1 MGFIGRYVLPFAM
14 TAAAFAAVNGTAL
27 AEDKGMIGVS
37 VPNVKGPWYTPELYG
52 ITDEAK
58 KLGYTVVIQDSGGYG
73 NVDKQLSQMSNLI
86 VQQAKAII
94 VDPADPTAFNGIAR
108 EAKAAGIYLLGAGNS
123 SVASQVP
130 PDAAAYS
137 NHCDI
142 GHGLAEGAK
151 KLLPQGGTVGML
163 AGPPG
168 AFWSQERAK
177 CFKEG
182 LEGSNVKIVAEQT
195 SEQDPAVNL
204 TLANDFLQRFPD
216 LSMLYGADDTYGVGA
231 ARAAQAAGKCGKV
244 KIVFPVFGEAAE
256 EMMRAGCVD
265 YVVALQPVVIGRML
279 VQLADKLARGERLN
293 PNLVSVD
300 LLPVTPANVDKIDKG
315 VMQAPKDWA
324 P

>member
-1 MGFIGRYVLPFAM
+1 MKRGLY
-14 TAAAFAAVNGTAL
+14 AAVAFAALSL
-27 AEDKGMIGVS
+27 AGSFQGFAQDKGMIGVS

-58 KLGYTVVIQDSGGYG
+58 KLGYSVVIQDSGGYG
-73 NVDKQLSQMSNLI
+73 NVDKQISQMSNLI

-94 VDPADPTAFNGIAR
+94 VDPADPTAFNGIVR
-108 EAKAAGIYLLGAGNS
+108 EAQSSGIFILGAGVTT
-123 SVASQVP
+123 VASEVP
-130 PDAAAYS
+130 VDAAAYS

-151 KLLPQGGTVGML
+151 KLLPDGGTVGML

-168 AFWSQERAK
+168 AFWSAERVK

-182 LEGSNVKIVAEQT
+182 LEGSNIKIVAEQT

-216 LSMLYGADDTYGVGA
+216 ISMLYGADDTYGVGA
-231 ARAAQAAGKCGKV
+231 ARAIQATGKCGKV
-244 KIVFPVFGEAAE
+244 KVVFPVFGEAAE
-256 EMMRAGCVD
+256 EMMKAGCVD

-279 VQLADKLARGERLN
+279 VNLADRLARGEKVEPKLTGV
-293 PNLVSVD
+293 P
-300 LLPVTPANVDKIDKG
+300 LLPVTPENLATIDKG
-315 VMQAPKDWA
+315 VMQAPKDWT